1 MSQCSSQTES
11 EPEDSLLGWDA
22 VDFQEMSAEIGRI
35 GRGSSPGQD
44 GIVQLTDALAILSSI
59 DICAVANDE
68 GLHETVRSISSTILL
83 HLDRLVGQSDD
94 DSGEERRL
102 VLLALLDPD
111 FLSLLFAFR
120 TLFRAI
126 AASSTDDRNA
136 SVIVCWADIIIV
148 KLGQA
153 ITIIAGSYFDISTS
167 DQVYPE
173 SVLVQR
179 EDDMLRAA
187 VQLPGKYLLQAVYL
201 VDFLPLMSEKWSDI
215 VHAVTSDYLSPAA
228 YRLCLCLLF
237 GTFVM
242 APQLSD
248 QSIVI
253 ERAERN
259 ALLRALQARLKRI
272 VTKRNHD
279 IASTLIDAGEQEQI
293 ALAIFVSLYAI
304 AESDGDRGP
313 RSPGRPQ
320 TQAALLEMI
329 QAILRPE
336 PSLSPQSLI
345 TPPADANTAIAILVR
360 WGCTLPWAWRTW
372 EDVRLHNSEV
382 AEHLTATWLHNLD
395 IHSNEVFI
403 AHAVEYWDADLVTAL
418 QVEPRA
424 ALSMMLRLL
433 FCTLCAVKDATPEH
447 LSDPVLNVLLKICW
461 STRYLLQIVEVDN
474 ASSTALLGIICN
486 LFVLL
491 SDGRLEL
498 GIKDLIIEIMSMSTT
513 TGLRGAVMVVSDP
526 KSEFMFSLDR
536 RLNQIS
542 RLYSDGGC
550 RGTVTFA
557 DLRTV
562 KQAIQLLTLMWTSGT
577 SPRSVPQSAQR
588 FLAALVNWLGDLNSD
603 SEAWRVLGDAF
614 IGIVAILEQRRADPT
629 FAAIDRCWDELAVW
643 RLAREADPNELPL
656 ASSFALYVGTMA
668 HLRHTDDLFC
678 AEAWDYFRD
687 VLLLILTSDYEGPDE
702 PLALLIA
709 PSICTALIALLG
721 NAQGASFHH
730 SISSPW
736 TLCMVTYLKNLQT
749 CGSRDAEYAQILF
762 ERIGEQAR
770 LICKGLASRSPS
782 TSGGS
787 GGTREP
793 PLCETVFCWIR
804 SLPYLMI
811 AHA

>member
-11 EPEDSLLGWDA
+11 EPEDSLLGWDT

-44 GIVQLTDALAILSSI
+44 GIVQLTDALAILSSM

-153 ITIIAGSYFDISTS
+153 ITIIAGSYFDISSS

-187 VQLPGKYLLQAVYL
+187 VQLP
-201 VDFLPLMSEKWSDI
+201 EKWSDI
-215 VHAVTSDYLSPAA
+215 VHAVTSDYVSPAA

-272 VTKRNHD
+272 VTKRNQG
-279 IASTLIDAGEQEQI
+279 IANTLVDAGEQERI

-313 RSPGRPQ
+313 ESPGRPQ

-382 AEHLTATWLHNLD
+382 TEHLTAAWLHNLD

-433 FCTLCAVKDATPEH
+433 FCTLCAVKDATPGH

-498 GIKDLIIEIMSMSTT
+498 GIKDLIIEIMSMSTA
-513 TGLRGAVMVVSDP
+513 TGLRGAVMVISDP
-526 KSEFMFSLDR
+526 KSEFTSNLDR
-536 RLNQIS
+536 RLNLIS
-542 RLYSDGGC
+542 RYVLGCAYKACELIHDDRLYSDGGC
-550 RGTVTFA
+550 CGTVTFA

-588 FLAALVNWLGDLNSD
+588 FLAALVNWLGDLKSD

-721 NAQGASFHH
+721 NAQGAS
-730 SISSPW
+730 
-736 TLCMVTYLKNLQT
+736 CTYFP
-749 CGSRDAEYAQILF
+749 LF
-762 ERIGEQAR
+762 SAT
-770 LICKGLASRSPS
+770 ADD
-782 TSGGS
+782 
-787 GGTREP
+787 
-793 PLCETVFCWIR
+793 V
-804 SLPYLMI
+804 
-811 AHA
+811 A